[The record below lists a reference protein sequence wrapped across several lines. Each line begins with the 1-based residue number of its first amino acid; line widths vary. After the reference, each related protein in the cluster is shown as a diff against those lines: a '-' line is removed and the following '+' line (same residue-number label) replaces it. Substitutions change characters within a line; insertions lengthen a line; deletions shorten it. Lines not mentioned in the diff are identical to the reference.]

1 MDPMQPWVRLEKLE
15 GMEDKDGQKIG
26 LPDLPKGTRQ
36 EGHREGWQQKGRVL
50 SLSKALGC
58 GEKEIK
64 ISVSPSLG
72 LFLRRQ

>member
-36 EGHREGWQQKGRVL
+36 AGGARGRMAAKREGFVTLQSSGVW
-50 SLSKALGC
+50 
-58 GEKEIK
+58 
-64 ISVSPSLG
+64 
-72 LFLRRQ
+72 